1 MNDKMDQEKLNG
13 RLSRIKHKILILSGK
28 GGVGKSTVAVN
39 LAVALAAAGKKTGL
53 LDVDIHG
60 PSVPKMLGLENMPL
74 HGNGESIN
82 PLEVGDN
89 LRVMSIGLLLRSTD
103 DAVIWR
109 GPMKM
114 GVIKQFLSEVEW
126 GDLDYLIIDSPPGT
140 GDEPLSVA
148 QLVPDADGAVIV
160 TTPQNIALID
170 VRKCVTFCRQLN
182 LPIIGVVENMSG
194 FVCPHCG
201 ESTELFKSGGGR
213 EMADDM
219 DIPFLGTIPFDP
231 AVVNAADM
239 GEPYALKHPESEA
252 GKIFAAL
259 AAPLLTLKKR
269 EVAAAPSACG
279 SCTSCSDGSGTT
291 KIALPVDGGRVSG
304 HFGHAEKFAIFE
316 IDCSNNSIS
325 DSREAVPPPHE
336 EGVLPEWLRGQGIN
350 LVIAGGLGRKAKQLF
365 EDMDIDV
372 LTGAPQDDPASVVR
386 SHLDGTFKA
395 GENVCA
401 QGSGSGSGGGSG
413 SGSGRG
419 SGDRPGGGCGGGA
432 QGGCGGH

>member
-1 MNDKMDQEKLNG
+1 MSDKMEKEKLDR
-13 RLSRIKHKILILSGK
+13 RLSRIKHKVLILSGK

-39 LAVALAAAGKKTGL
+39 FAVALAAAGKKVGL

-74 HGNGESIN
+74 HGTGDALY

-89 LRVMSIGLLLRSTD
+89 LRVMSIGFLLRDND

-114 GVIKQFLSEVEW
+114 GVIKQFLSDVEW

-148 QLVPDADGAVIV
+148 QLIPDADGAVIV
-160 TTPQNIALID
+160 TTPQNVALID

-182 LPIIGVVENMSG
+182 LPVLGVVENMSG

-201 ESTELFKSGGGR
+201 ERTDLFKSGGGGG
-213 EMADDM
+213 MADDM
-219 DIPFLGTIPFDP
+219 EIPFLGAVPFDP
-231 AVVNAADM
+231 AIVLSADM
-239 GEPYALKHPESEA
+239 GEPFVTKHPGTET
-252 GKIFAAL
+252 GRIFAAL
-259 AAPLLTLKKR
+259 VAPLLALKKR

-279 SCTSCSDGSGTT
+279 SCSSCSDGSGRM
-291 KIALPVDGGRVSG
+291 KIALPVDGGMVSG

-316 IDCSNNSIS
+316 VDCSSNTIAGSS
-325 DSREAVPPPHE
+325 EAVPPPHE
-336 EGVLPEWLRGQGIN
+336 EGVLPEWIRDQGVN
-350 LVIAGGLGRKAKQLF
+350 LIIAGGLGVKARQLF
-365 EDMDIDV
+365 DKMGIDV

-386 SHLDGTFKA
+386 SHLDGTFVPGGNA
-395 GENVCA
+395 CG
-401 QGSGSGSGGGSG
+401 QGSGDGSGGGCG
-413 SGSGRG
+413 SGG
-419 SGDRPGGGCGGGA
+419 